1 MKIKEYN
8 KFIKGY
14 LYALNECAYGNIKEL
29 KLIYWQDHNTS
40 FDNGISKGVYE
51 FERKH
56 TQK

>member
-29 KLIYWQDHNTS
+29 KLRCWQDYNTS
-40 FDNGISKGVYE
+40 FDNGIFKGVYE